1 MPLKEGDI
9 VHLIDRKGKKY
20 QIMLKKGGAFFFHRG
35 SVSHDDI
42 IGLEEGCI
50 VKSTRGEPLFVWRP
64 TLSDFILKMRRGAQV
79 IYPKDIGAILMLADI
94 FPVRGF

>member
-20 QIMLKKGGAFFFHRG
+20 QIMLKKGGSFFFHRG

-42 IGLEEGCI
+42 IGLEEG
-50 VKSTRGEPLFVWRP
+50 
-64 TLSDFILKMRRGAQV
+64 LSLIH
-79 IYPKDIGAILMLADI
+79 I
-94 FPVRGF
+94 